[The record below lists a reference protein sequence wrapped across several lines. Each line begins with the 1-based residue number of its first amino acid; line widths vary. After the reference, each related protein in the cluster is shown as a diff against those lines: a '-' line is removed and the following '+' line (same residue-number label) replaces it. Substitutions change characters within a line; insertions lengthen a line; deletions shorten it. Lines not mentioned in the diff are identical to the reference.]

1 MITVKTNKWVARI
14 PAVVMAGFVVAISF
28 ALSKMTWFV
37 LDDGGPINTIV
48 SSVVHLPAGDKVKQS
63 RYGADIAAWNLLGVP
78 ARVSTSSKVTV
89 PSVAPKTRLQLVL
102 EGVYIAPNKRESSA
116 IIANRGSA
124 KRYLLGNKVPG
135 GVTLYQ
141 VEQKH
146 VILKKTNGRFETLY
160 FSDKNL
166 SSSRVSKT
174 TRNRSSKQFNSGRR
188 QGKRGIVSD
197 IRRGRIKSVK
207 DVMEN
212 YGANPAEQFAAVLL
226 EAGMVDADDGEPGLK
241 VGKNAPSDILKAIG
255 LRRGD
260 IVRSINNFPVNEL
273 QGNDD
278 VLQEILHSR
287 QAKIVIQRGKR
298 RFTVNYPLPQG

>member
-1 MITVKTNKWVARI
+1 VITVKTSKWLVRI

-28 ALSKMTWFV
+28 MLAKMTWLM
-37 LDDGGPINTIV
+37 LDDDLPSKSMVT
-48 SSVVHLPAGDKVKQS
+48 SAVHLPAGDKVKQN
-63 RYGADIAAWNLLGVP
+63 RYGADIAAWNLLGVS
-78 ARVSTSSKVTV
+78 ARVSKPLKAAA

-102 EGVYIAPNKRESSA
+102 EGVYIASNKQDSSA
-116 IIANRGSA
+116 IIANRGSG
-124 KRYLLGNKVPG
+124 KRYLLGSKVPG

-160 FSDKNL
+160 FSDKKL

-174 TRNRSSKQFNSGRR
+174 TRNKNSKQSSSGRR
-188 QGKRGIVSD
+188 QVKRGIVND

-207 DVMEN
+207 DVMKN

-241 VGKNAPSDILKAIG
+241 VGENAPSDILKAIG